1 LKARVTVLG
10 SGTSHGVPM
19 IGCRCATC
27 RSTDPHDKRLRPSI
41 YVDVPGRIR
50 ILVDTSIDLR
60 QQALTH
66 GLERVDAVL
75 FTHAH
80 ADHILGLDDLR
91 SFNELQGTPIP
102 CYGNA
107 EAWRA
112 IKRTFFYVFEGT
124 PQKGG
129 GVPQLVAH
137 EVDGLIDLGVRIIPV
152 PLWHGK
158 LPILGYRFG
167 NFSYLTDCNA
177 IPDASWPLVAGSEI
191 LVLDAL
197 RDLPHETHFTVE
209 QALAIVDRLKPRR
222 AYFTHMT
229 HDLPHAA
236 TNARLPAGVELAYD
250 GLVFD
255 IEVDAA

>member
-1 LKARVTVLG
+1 
-10 SGTSHGVPM
+10 M
-19 IGCRCATC
+19 IGCRCAVC
-27 RSTDPHDKRLRPSI
+27 RSTDPRDARLRPSI
-41 YVDVPGRIR
+41 YVDVADRIR
-50 ILVDTSIDLR
+50 VLVDTSIDQR

-66 GLERVDAVL
+66 RIDRVDAVL

-91 SFNELQGTPIP
+91 SFNELQGAPIP
-102 CYGNA
+102 CFANA

-124 PQKGG
+124 LQKGG
-129 GVPQLVAH
+129 GVPQLLAH
-137 EVDGLIDLGVRIIPV
+137 EVDGPITVGSPRAESRGISIVPV

-158 LPILGYRFG
+158 LPILGYRVG

-177 IPDASWPLVAGSEI
+177 IPDASWPLIAGTEI

-197 RDLPHETHFTVE
+197 RDEPHETHFTIDE
-209 QALAIVDRLKPRR
+209 ALGVVQRLRPRQ

-236 TNARLPAGVELAYD
+236 TNARLPRGVELAYD
-250 GLVFD
+250 GLVLD

>member
-1 LKARVTVLG
+1 MLG
-10 SGTSHGVPM
+10 CGTSHGVPM

-27 RSTDPHDKRLRPSI
+27 RSTDPRDTRLRPSI
-41 YVDVPGRIR
+41 YIDAGDRIR

-66 GLERVDAVL
+66 GLDRVDAVL

-91 SFNELQGTPIP
+91 GFNELQGRPMP

-112 IKRTFFYVFEGT
+112 IKRTFFYAFEGAL
-124 PQKGG
+124 QKGG
-129 GVPQLVAH
+129 GIPQLVAH
-137 EVDGLIDLGVRIIPV
+137 EVEGPIDFSGVRVIPV
-152 PLWHGK
+152 PLWHGR
-158 LPILGYRFG
+158 LPILGYRVG

-177 IPDASWPLVAGSEI
+177 IPDASWPLIAGSEI
-191 LVLDAL
+191 VILDAL
-197 RDLPHETHFTVE
+197 RDEPHETHFTLDE
-209 QALAIVDRLKPRR
+209 ALAVVERLTPRR

-229 HDLPHAA
+229 HDLPYAA

-255 IEVDAA
+255 IEVDAAA